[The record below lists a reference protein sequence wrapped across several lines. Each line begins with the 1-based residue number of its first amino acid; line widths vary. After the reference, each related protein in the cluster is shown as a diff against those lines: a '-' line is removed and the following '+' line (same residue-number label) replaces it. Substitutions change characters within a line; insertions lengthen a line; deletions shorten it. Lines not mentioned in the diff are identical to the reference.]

1 MNFEWKME
9 KGEELTFDDKVHN
22 LACFEVVL
30 NILRMKTMAGDKDV
44 SQEMQTLCFFALESM
59 FRDSNLDDSD
69 FFETIM
75 HLKEKKVNKVKAEM
89 LGIPEEM
96 ARAHEVGEA

>member
-44 SQEMQTLCFFALESM
+44 SQEMQTLCFFALEAM
-59 FRDSNLDDSD
+59 FSDSNLEDGDL
-69 FFETIM
+69 FETIM
-75 HLKEKKVNKVKAEM
+75 RLKEKKVNKVKADM
-89 LGIPEEM
+89 LGVPEEM